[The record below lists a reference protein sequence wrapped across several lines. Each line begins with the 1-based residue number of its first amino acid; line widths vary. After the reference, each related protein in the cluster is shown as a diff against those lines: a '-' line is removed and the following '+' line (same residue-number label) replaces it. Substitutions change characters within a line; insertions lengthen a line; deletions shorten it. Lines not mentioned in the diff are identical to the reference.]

1 MKKFLA
7 PIMAIAAVA
16 SFSSAVLAQS
26 VEVEQEGT
34 VKGDCTINK
43 VTDGAL
49 PTNAGFVNAI
59 ESSTPGKIS
68 TLCNTKISTLKVE
81 LISPATETVASTGQ
95 AITRS
100 YKLDGGTGAYAT
112 GFNQGAFGT
121 ADTSKTDIS
130 NNFSAAAST
139 FDVRTKVAAATAGQ
153 NLAAGPEYKVKV
165 KATVTP

>member
-1 MKKFLA
+1 MKNFLA

-49 PTNAGFVNAI
+49 PTSAGFVNAI

-68 TLCNTKISTLKVE
+68 TLCNTKLSNLTVKLE
-81 LISPATETVASTGQ
+81 SLATETVASTGQ

-100 YKLDGGTGAYAT
+100 YKLDGGTGAYAS
-112 GFNQGAFGT
+112 GFNQTSFGT
-121 ADTSKTDIS
+121 VDTSKADIS
-130 NNFSAAAST
+130 NNFSSTAST
-139 FDVRTKVAAATAGQ
+139 FDVRTKVAAAAGQ

>member
-1 MKKFLA
+1 
-7 PIMAIAAVA
+7 MAIAAVA
-16 SFSSAVLAQS
+16 SFSSTVFAQS

-34 VKGDCTINK
+34 VKGDCTITKISN
-43 VTDGAL
+43 GAL

-59 ESSTPGKIS
+59 ESSTPGKIE
-68 TLCNTKISTLKVE
+68 TTCNTKLSNLTVKLE
-81 LISPATETVASTGQ
+81 SPATETVSSTGQ
-95 AITRS
+95 AITRA

-112 GFNQGAFGT
+112 GFNQTVFGT

-130 NNFSAAAST
+130 NNFSATAST
-139 FDVRTKVAAATAGQ
+139 FDVRTKVAAATSSQ